1 MTGHFWLK
9 IAFFYL
15 CLGWI
20 FAASKSLAQPISP
33 SFQTAS
39 VPEAQADLL
48 AKADPVFEAVSRLS
62 GLPIRDNVPI
72 EFKDHD
78 FFENYY
84 ESRLRK
90 QYPLTRQ
97 AAVEKAFVLL
107 GFLRPG
113 DNLIQ
118 IYLDSFLR
126 SVQGAYDPDTKTLML
141 ADWVSPE
148 NQEVTL
154 AHELTHA
161 LQDQSFSLN
170 VYFDQDPNVTT
181 DSQFAQSSLIEGQ
194 AVAVAADYW
203 TEKNSSAFID
213 PSGMIEL
220 ANPEALSRFAQDSAL
235 EPTGDKGA
243 VDFSYVY
250 GSIFFQTW
258 FKKRGAS
265 GLSALFKNPPTM
277 TEQILHPDTFLSKR
291 KGLVGSLEIT
301 GLDQA
306 ALGGYSKFWEDSMG
320 EYGLFLVLRQYLDD
334 SKAWK
339 AVDGWRA
346 DQLQAYE
353 CPRKQPILVGSVLME
368 GPKSAK
374 LFFNAYRELLER
386 KYGKFK
392 PLGSNNAIDWFNL
405 APGGNQIYLERSGN
419 RIIFAEGTPPENT
432 QVIRQALLN
441 SKFGAVE

>member
-1 MTGHFWLK
+1 MKGRFWFK
-9 IAFFYL
+9 IPFFYL
-15 CLGWI
+15 FLGWI
-20 FAASKSLAQPISP
+20 FAVSEALAQPVST

-39 VPEAQADLL
+39 VLEAQADLL

-62 GLPIRDNVPI
+62 GLPIRDSVPI

-97 AAVEKAFVLL
+97 AAVEKAYVLL

-113 DNLIQ
+113 DDLIQ

-126 SVQGAYDPDTKTLML
+126 SVQGAYDPDTKSLIL
-141 ADWVSPE
+141 ADWVAPE
-148 NQEVTL
+148 NQEITL

-170 VYFDQDPNVTT
+170 AYFNQDPNETT

-203 TEKNSSAFID
+203 TEKNSSAFIG

-220 ANPEALSRFAQDSAL
+220 ANPEAISRLAQDPTL
-235 EPTGDKGA
+235 EPTADKGT
-243 VDFSYVY
+243 VDFPYVY
-250 GSIFFQTW
+250 GSVFFQTC
-258 FKKRGAS
+258 FKRRGAS
-265 GLSALFKNPPTM
+265 GLNALFKNPPTM
-277 TEQILHPDTFLSKR
+277 TEQILRPDTFLSKR
-291 KGLVGSLEIT
+291 KGLGSIEIT
-301 GLDQA
+301 GLDQSS
-306 ALGGYSKFWEDSMG
+306 LGGYSKFWEDSMG

-346 DQLQAYE
+346 DRLQAYE

-368 GPKSAK
+368 GPKSAE
-374 LFFNAYRELLER
+374 LFFNAYRELLAR

-392 PLGSNNAIDWFNL
+392 SLGSNNAIDWFSL
-405 APGGNQIYLERSGN
+405 APGENQIYLERSGN
-419 RIIFAEGTPPENT
+419 RIIFAEGTPPEDT
-432 QVIRQALLN
+432 LAVRQALLN
-441 SKFGAVE
+441 STFHGVE